1 MSLRTLVQKCRYESL
16 QTALATIVPY
26 EDGSVIIMRF
36 GIAFIFLF
44 WTLI

>member
-26 EDGSVIIMRF
+26 EDGSFIIMRF
-36 GIAFIFLF
+36 
-44 WTLI
+44 